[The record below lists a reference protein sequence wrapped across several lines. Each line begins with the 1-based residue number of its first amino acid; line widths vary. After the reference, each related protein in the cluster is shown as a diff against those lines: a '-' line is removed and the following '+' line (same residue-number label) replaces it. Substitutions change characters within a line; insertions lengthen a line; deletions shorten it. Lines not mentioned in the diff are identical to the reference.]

1 MVSVARLL
9 AFRCPA
15 NRDLLG
21 KARGITQLIVL
32 MLMDMSRSIALAL
45 VRQDLSGINDQV
57 ASTHERVVATR
68 HGESAAVLVSV
79 DDREALEETLEILAD
94 SALVTSIQRSLKS
107 KKRHSIDEVRSRLSR
122 QSPG

>member
-1 MVSVARLL
+1 
-9 AFRCPA
+9 
-15 NRDLLG
+15 
-21 KARGITQLIVL
+21 

-94 SALVTSIQRSLKS
+94 SALVSSIQRSLKS
-107 KKRHSIDEVRSRLSR
+107 KKRYSLDEVRSRLSR
-122 QSPG
+122 QAPG

>member
-1 MVSVARLL
+1 MY
-9 AFRCPA
+9 
-15 NRDLLG
+15 
-21 KARGITQLIVL
+21 
-32 MLMDMSRSIALAL
+32 MSRSMALAH
-45 VRQDLSGINDQV
+45 VRQDLSGIIDEV
-57 ASTHERVVATR
+57 ATTHERVVVTR
-68 HGESAAVLVSV
+68 YGEAAAVLVSV